1 MLRLDNIQSGYGETQ
16 VIYGLDLQVRAGRVH
31 ALLGRNGVGRTTI
44 LKTIV
49 GLLPVMSGRIL
60 LHDKPLHGLPP
71 FAIARSGVA
80 YVPETRDIFS
90 SLTVQENLQLAARM
104 GAANQ
109 RRWTIDAVLTLFPNL
124 AARRHNGG
132 GQLSGGE
139 QQMLAIARALLMNP
153 MLLILDEPTE
163 GLAPIITKQ
172 IYRTLEALKA
182 DGMTM
187 VLVEQNFGFAAGLAD
202 EISIISRGRCVWS
215 GTAAAV
221 RADKQLQQRWLSV

>member
-1 MLRLDNIQSGYGETQ
+1 M
-16 VIYGLDLQVRAGRVH
+16 
-31 ALLGRNGVGRTTI
+31 
-44 LKTIV
+44 
-49 GLLPVMSGRIL
+49 
-60 LHDKPLHGLPP
+60 PP

-90 SLTVQENLQLAARM
+90 SLTVQETCNCGPM

-187 VLVEQNFGFAAGLAD
+187 VLVEQNSALPPAGRD

-215 GTAAAV
+215 GARRRRCARISNCSSAGC
-221 RADKQLQQRWLSV
+221 RCSAWEGCALALSPDGEKRRMH

>member
-49 GLLPVMSGRIL
+49 GLLPVTSGRIL
-60 LHDKPLHGLPP
+60 LHDKPLNGLPP

-104 GAANQ
+104 GTANQ
-109 RRWTIDAVLTLFPNL
+109 RRWTIDGVLTLFPNL